1 MKRKVLMIIS
11 SLLVIVLLAILV
23 PFIILGIRTNKLNA
37 SYEYLKTDEY
47 YQEKV
52 EIEGLELVTQHVS
65 CGYASI
71 EMISSFYGTKVT
83 EDELDAKNKNIS
95 TSSTNGFIKEINAS
109 IPSKTFIKQTYLKD
123 DVLIKEIYESLEKGN
138 PVVIEWAAMY
148 EGVWTLHFSVV
159 TGLDIKNDLVTIYNP
174 YGYIEN
180 IGLEEFI
187 NRTSFKAYDKMP
199 LFLKFGF
206 AFNAFGKN
214 TIFYEK

>member
-123 DVLIKEIYESLEKGN
+123 DVLIKEIYESLKKGN